1 MVAFSW
7 DVLPEGSVL
16 VDVGG
21 GIGATSIIVAENH
34 PHIHVIVED
43 REQVVSTAR
52 EVRFFL
58 TLHT

>member
-7 DVLPEGSVL
+7 DALPEGSVL
-16 VDVGG
+16 VDIGG

-34 PHIHVIVED
+34 PHIRVIVED
-43 REQVVSTAR
+43 REQVISTAR

-58 TLHT
+58 SLRS